1 FEAGVSTLAGLSG
14 RREDCRVGGFNVFVD
29 TYGHGAVSSFLRQ
42 SSRLPGSPPGNE
54 FHGAYS
60 ESPLKE
66 D

>member
-1 FEAGVSTLAGLSG
+1 MPIGVNLS
-14 RREDCRVGGFNVFVD
+14 CQS
-29 TYGHGAVSSFLRQ
+29 AQ
-42 SSRLPGSPPGNE
+42 SSRPPDSPPGNE